1 MHAGAFDVNLG
12 GVLRLFPRAREPGAL
27 HFQAGELSP
36 AKIIAHLPALIAGG
50 AIRGDRLRDSNGR
63 EMIIEAED
71 EPLSPIV
78 DGERFVGI
86 VQLVVRAGPRIRIAQ
101 LGKSG
106 GPSGKAVS

>member
-1 MHAGAFDVNLG
+1 M
-12 GVLRLFPRAREPGAL
+12 
-27 HFQAGELSP
+27 SP
-36 AKIIAHLPALIAGG
+36 VLPAPGVVVRSARPRQQRPG
-50 AIRGDRLRDSNGR
+50 
-63 EMIIEAED
+63 D

-86 VQLVVRAGPRIRIAQ
+86 VGLVVRAGPRIRIAQ